1 MKAIVDVMTAFGR
14 RSLLASFILMAG
26 SAITLA
32 CGSADAPDRP
42 ILEVVVAQVDK
53 KDVPL
58 YADWIGTVDGFNN
71 ATIRPQVSGYLLEIN
86 YEQGGLVEV
95 GTPLF
100 EIDPREFKAELDSA
114 KGQLGESKA
123 KLTKTKTHVARYKP
137 LAKQGAISQ
146 QELDDAVQN
155 MLAAEASV
163 LSAQARVEQAQLNY
177 GWTKINS
184 PIQGIAG
191 ISKAQIG
198 DLVGPTSQL
207 ATVSQLNPIKV
218 NFPISESAYLDVVR
232 QFGGATGKG
241 RLAEAG
247 AILQLHLAD
256 GSVWPARGTPFVVGR
271 NVDEKTGTILIEGR
285 FPNPNNVLRPGQF
298 ARVRVD
304 IGTQKN
310 ALLIPQSAV
319 NDVQGQYM
327 VSVVSSDDVVEIR
340 SVEVGET
347 VGKNW
352 IITKGLKADERVVV
366 EGTQKVKT
374 GMKVKPT
381 TAAKKTKD
389 SDKAAATG
397 LGSDPQASPE
407 PAAHS
412 LKESAESR
420 PS

>member
-1 MKAIVDVMTAFGR
+1 
-14 RSLLASFILMAG
+14 
-26 SAITLA
+26 
-32 CGSADAPDRP
+32 
-42 ILEVVVAQVDK
+42 
-53 KDVPL
+53 
-58 YADWIGTVDGFNN
+58 
-71 ATIRPQVSGYLLEIN
+71 
-86 YEQGGLVEV
+86 
-95 GTPLF
+95 
-100 EIDPREFKAELDSA
+100 
-114 KGQLGESKA
+114 
-123 KLTKTKTHVARYKP
+123 
-137 LAKQGAISQ
+137 
-146 QELDDAVQN
+146 
-155 MLAAEASV
+155 
-163 LSAQARVEQAQLNY
+163 
-177 GWTKINS
+177 
-184 PIQGIAG
+184 
-191 ISKAQIG
+191 
-198 DLVGPTSQL
+198 
-207 ATVSQLNPIKV
+207 
-218 NFPISESAYLDVVR
+218 
-232 QFGGATGKG
+232 
-241 RLAEAG
+241 
-247 AILQLHLAD
+247 
-256 GSVWPARGTPFVVGR
+256 
-271 NVDEKTGTILIEGR
+271 VDEKTGTILIEGR

-407 PAAHS
+407 PAAHP